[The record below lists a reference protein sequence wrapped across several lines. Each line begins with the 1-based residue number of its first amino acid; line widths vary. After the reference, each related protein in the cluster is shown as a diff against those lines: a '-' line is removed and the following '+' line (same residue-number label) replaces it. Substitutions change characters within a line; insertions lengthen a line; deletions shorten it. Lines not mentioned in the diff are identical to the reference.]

1 MKSKKIAGVSINPNN
16 PPSRETLIKQALF
29 TGKMKEAD
37 IITEID
43 SHELYRGVSER
54 PSEVS
59 EQGSDSTESERTDT
73 AKRKQHNKPGK
84 K

>member
-1 MKSKKIAGVSINPNN
+1 MKSIKIAGVSFKKDN
-16 PPSRETLIKQALF
+16 PPTRETLIKQALF

-54 PSEVS
+54 PSEAN
-59 EQGSDSTESERTDT
+59 EQGSDSTESERTNS
-73 AKRKQHNKPGK
+73 AKRKEHNKPG
-84 K
+84 